1 MARLLAD
8 ENFPLP
14 VVERLRQLGHEVLTL
29 QDAGQANQSLSDVA
43 VLHLARTEGRAL
55 LTMNRRHFVRLHG
68 ASSGH
73 AGIVV
78 CAVDLDFA
86 AQAERIHQAI
96 ASLVSLDGVLIRIDR
111 TVG

>member
-14 VVERLRQLGHEVLTL
+14 VVEGLRRLGHEVLTL
-29 QDAGQANQSLSDVA
+29 HDAGQANQSLSDVA
-43 VLHLARTEGRAL
+43 VLRLAKVEGRAL
-55 LTMNRRHFVRLHG
+55 LTMNRRHFARLHG
-68 ASSGH
+68 EASDH
-73 AGIVV
+73 EGIIV
-78 CAVDLDFA
+78 CSVDLDFA

-96 ASLVSLDGVLIRIDR
+96 ASRVSLDGVLIRIDR

>member
-14 VVERLRQLGHEVLTL
+14 VVEGLRRLGHEVLTL
-29 QDAGQANQSLSDVA
+29 QEAGQANQSLSDVA
-43 VLHLARTEGRAL
+43 VLHLARSDGRAL

-68 ASSGH
+68 LSSDH

-78 CAVDLDFA
+78 CTADLDFA
-86 AQAERIHQAI
+86 AQAERIHKVI
-96 ASLVSLDGVLIRIDR
+96 ASRASLDGVLIRIDR
-111 TVG
+111 SE